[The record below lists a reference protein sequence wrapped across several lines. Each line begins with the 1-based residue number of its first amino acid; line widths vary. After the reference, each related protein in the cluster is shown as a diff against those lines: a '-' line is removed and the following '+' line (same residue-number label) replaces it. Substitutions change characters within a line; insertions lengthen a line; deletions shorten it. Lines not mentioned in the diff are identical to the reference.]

1 MTNKTIQELLEFGII
16 NIDKPSG
23 PTSHSVSDYVRE
35 QLGLKKASP
44 LGILDPAVTGVLP
57 IALNR
62 ACKLSAY
69 LMKKDKT
76 YVGIMRL
83 HEDVELKVLKEKM
96 KAFVGKIKQ
105 MPPVRSNVKR
115 AIREREIMAFQL
127 IEKDEKDVLFMAEV
141 EAGTYIRTLIHDLGK
156 NIGGAHMLELRRIQ
170 AGIFTED
177 RSISLY
183 DFDKAV
189 ENYKKGS
196 EDDLRTIIMPA
207 EDVIAK
213 ALPVLEIKKDNLDK
227 ILRGK
232 PIHKGDL
239 TKKISKT
246 SGEYVAVFCGERF
259 VEVAR
264 VVNEGDVVAVP
275 DFVFN

>member
-1 MTNKTIQELLEFGII
+1 MGHKKSIDQLLEFGVI

-35 QLGLKKASP
+35 KLGAKKSSP
-44 LGILDPAVTGVLP
+44 QGILDPAVSGVLP

-62 ACKLSAY
+62 ACKLSPY

-83 HEDVELKVLKEKM
+83 HTDVELKVLKNAM
-96 KAFVGKIKQ
+96 KGFVGVIKQ

-115 AIREREIMAFQL
+115 EIRERSVRKFNL
-127 IEKDEKDVLFMAEV
+127 IEKDGQDVLFSAEV
-141 EAGTYIRTLIHDLGK
+141 EAGTYIRTLVHDLGLK
-156 NIGGAHMLELRRIQ
+156 VGGAHMLELRRTE
-170 AGIFTED
+170 AGMFHEKT
-177 RSISLY
+177 SVTLY

-189 ENYKKGS
+189 DDYKKGS
-196 EDDLRTIIMPA
+196 DEALRKIIMSGEEA
-207 EDVIAK
+207 IA
-213 ALPVLEIKKDNLDK
+213 ACLPVLEIKEDNLIA

-232 PIHKGDL
+232 PIHKKDL
-239 TKKISKT
+239 KKVNKIT
-246 SGEYVAVFCGERF
+246 GEHLAVFCGDQF

-264 VVNEGDVVAVP
+264 IVNKEDVFAVP
-275 DFVFN
+275 EFVFN